1 MSDSD
6 CILLDAT
13 DQALNAG
20 DLDLLTVLGPAL
32 GSFAA
37 SAVLLNDPEMLQ
49 DRERLVQRLARLD
62 GQLDFSERSRLTA
75 LVARELEPVFP

>member
-20 DLDLLTVLGPAL
+20 DLDLLTVLCPAL

-49 DRERLVQRLARLD
+49 ERERLVQRLARLD

-75 LVARELEPVFP
+75 LLARELAPVFP